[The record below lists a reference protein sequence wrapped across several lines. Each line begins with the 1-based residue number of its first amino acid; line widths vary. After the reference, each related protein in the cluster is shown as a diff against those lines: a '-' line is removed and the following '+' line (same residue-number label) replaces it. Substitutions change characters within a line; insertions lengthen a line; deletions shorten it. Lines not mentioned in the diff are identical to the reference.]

1 MDEHDAE
8 QVVRASAFLKAL
20 ASPCRLTILC
30 LLHERELSVG
40 ELEAQ
45 LSLRQPA
52 LSQQLARLRGE
63 GLVATRRKGKRIFY
77 RLEGEEVRRTIALL
91 DELFCHP
98 PRRVGQA

>member
-8 QVVRASAFLKAL
+8 QVDQASAFLKAL
-20 ASPCRLTILC
+20 ASPSRLTILC

-40 ELEAQ
+40 ELGAQ

-52 LSQQLARLRGE
+52 LSQQLGRLRGE
-63 GLVATRRKGKRIFY
+63 GLVATRRRGKRIFY

-91 DELFCHP
+91 DELFGHLP
-98 PRRVGQA
+98 SRPGGA